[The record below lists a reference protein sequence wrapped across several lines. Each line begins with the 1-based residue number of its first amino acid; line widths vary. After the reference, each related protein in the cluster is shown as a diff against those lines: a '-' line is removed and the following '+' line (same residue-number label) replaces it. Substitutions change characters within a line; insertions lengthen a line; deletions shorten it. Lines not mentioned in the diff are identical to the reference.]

1 MSEKIPTN
9 APDQVKEVADA
20 WLKNAEEG
28 GERTDGRMYV
38 YEDDG
43 EWIVADNLES
53 GVTILRYCT
62 ESGDWFSMRPYG
74 DPCILQGGFKEAL
87 ATAQIIWTG

>member
-1 MSEKIPTN
+1 MSDKIPDN
-9 APDQVKEVADA
+9 APEQVKDVARA

-28 GERTDGRMYV
+28 GEESSGRMYV
-38 YEDDG
+38 EEDG
-43 EWIVADNLES
+43 GMWTVADNLES
-53 GVTILRYCT
+53 GVTILKYCV

-74 DPCILQGGFKEAL
+74 DERRMRGGFKEAL